1 MKKILINLALFQSG
15 WFICVVGGDVYAIVF
30 TVAALFIHNWLVL
43 SSPVEWK
50 LISIVVLVGCLW
62 DVLMAQTGVI
72 SYGDPTLFG
81 IPVWLVCLWLL
92 FATTFMHALFW
103 MNQHLALAVI
113 FAAIFG
119 PASYWA
125 GSKLTDAELG
135 LPLMTSLLI
144 MAVGWALLFPCGI
157 YYAGKLK
164 S

>member
-1 MKKILINLALFQSG
+1 
-15 WFICVVGGDVYAIVF
+15 
-30 TVAALFIHNWLVL
+30 
-43 SSPVEWK
+43 
-50 LISIVVLVGCLW
+50 
-62 DVLMAQTGVI
+62 
-72 SYGDPTLFG
+72 
-81 IPVWLVCLWLL
+81 
-92 FATTFMHALFW
+92 